1 MNALD
6 QPLLPSALESL
17 LANSGLPGLGPAERS
32 ERRARATLDS
42 QLDEALQSLKLAPE
56 AQRLIRCAV
65 LLWHDHLDAAHNIA
79 QEIETPD
86 GSWLHGIM
94 HRREPDYWNAKYWFR
109 RVGRHSATASLA
121 RHAAT
126 ALVDLN
132 AAPLAAKLIPGGT
145 WDHLAFV
152 DLCEQVAN
160 RPVDDPARRAAL
172 AVQPV
177 EIRTLLAHF
186 VGE

>member
-1 MNALD
+1 MNATD
-6 QPLLPSALESL
+6 QPMLPPALASL
-17 LANSGLPGLGPAERS
+17 LVDAGLPGLGPEERP
-32 ERRARATLDS
+32 ERRNRSVLDA
-42 QLDEALQSLKLAPE
+42 QLDEALRVLRIESP
-56 AQRLIRCAV
+56 AQRLARCAV

-109 RVGRHSATASLA
+109 RVGRHSAIAHLA
-121 RHAAT
+121 RHASKSLADLKT
-126 ALVDLN
+126 AQ
-132 AAPLAAKLIPGGT
+132 LAAKLIPGGT

-152 DLCEQVAN
+152 NLCEQVAN
-160 RPVDDPARRAAL
+160 RPANDPARHAAL
-172 AVQPV
+172 TVQAV

-186 VGE
+186 AGE